1 MVKLYLNL
9 VPTRVTYNT
18 NILKAAQKLFLNI
31 PRFCYHM
38 SLNIAGNCRICLV
51 EVNRS
56 PKPVPACAL
65 AVSKSIKVYTYSPI
79 VKKAQEAV
87 VEFLLINHPLDCP
100 ICDQGGICDLQ
111 DQAIKF
117 GNKLSRF
124 YIKKR
129 GVEDKSMSLL
139 VKSIISRCIHCTRCV
154 RFAYLANSHAA
165 IGTSL
170 RGVLSQIGTYVKN
183 IFHNELSMSIVE
195 LCPVGGLSKPKK
207 GKPLEFQKRQFLA
220 LQTILNEVVKGH
232 KARPSSPLKG
242 ITGSHFKRILVDFK
256 ILAKI
261 LKSVT
266 VDKKWG

>member
-9 VPTRVTYNT
+9 VPARVAYNT

-129 GVEDKSMSLL
+129 GVEDKSMGLL

-154 RFAYLANSHAA
+154 RFAYLANSYAP

-170 RGVLSQIGTYVKN
+170 RGVHSQIGTYVKN

-195 LCPVGGLSKPKK
+195 LCPVGGLKRSNSSQNENI
-207 GKPLEFQKRQFLA
+207 LEFRL
-220 LQTILNEVVKGH
+220 LL
-232 KARPSSPLKG
+232 PSY
-242 ITGSHFKRILVDFK
+242 
-256 ILAKI
+256 
-261 LKSVT
+261 
-266 VDKKWG
+266 